1 MGTNVGHDMNNI
13 TLSMVYCGIPDSLN
27 PRIPARSS
35 PRRQSGA
42 LIISVRIIQAEFRV
56 FS

>member
-1 MGTNVGHDMNNI
+1 MGTNVGHDMNII

-35 PRRQSGA
+35 LRQQPGA
-42 LIISVRIIQAEFRV
+42 LIISVRIIPAGFRV
-56 FS
+56 VS